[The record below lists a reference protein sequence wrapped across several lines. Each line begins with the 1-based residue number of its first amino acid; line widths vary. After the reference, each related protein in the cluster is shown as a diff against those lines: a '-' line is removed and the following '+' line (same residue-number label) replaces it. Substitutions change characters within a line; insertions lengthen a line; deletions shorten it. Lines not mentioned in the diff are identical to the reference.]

1 MNTYSREEL
10 VVLARQIISGKL
22 APTITHKLKNILMP
36 LTGYAELLEGS
47 ASPPGKKDI
56 YLKKIEDA
64 GNTMQHL
71 LKRFLRFSR
80 PSREK
85 EEIKISE
92 LIEDI
97 ISLFEHYMVMARVS
111 LKKDIDCSLKTNA
124 VYGDLSLIIASILMN
139 AIEATP
145 ASGEIRLSAE
155 AGDSIIAISIE
166 DDGPAV
172 GEDIKDRIF
181 DPFWTGK
188 KDSLGIGLTVSLFL
202 ARNLSGDIVFKPGN
216 RFIVSL

>member
-1 MNTYSREEL
+1 MNTEYSNEEL

-22 APTITHKLKNILMP
+22 TPTIMHKLKNILMP
-36 LTGYAELLEGS
+36 LTGYVELLEGT
-47 ASPPGKKDI
+47 PPQNKGI

-64 GNTMQHL
+64 GGIMQRL

-85 EEIKISE
+85 EEIKIPE

-97 ISLFEHYMVMARVS
+97 ISLFEHYMVVARVT
-111 LKKDIDCSLKTNA
+111 LKKDIASDLRVNA

-145 ASGEIRLSAE
+145 PSGEIRISAGSE
-155 AGDSIIAISIE
+155 DRKISILIE
-166 DDGPAV
+166 NDGPAIREHV
-172 GEDIKDRIF
+172 KDKIF
-181 DPFWTGK
+181 APFFTEK
-188 KDSLGIGLTVSLFL
+188 KGSLGIGLTVSLFL

-216 RFIVSL
+216 RFIISL